1 MERTDQNEKPANSIY
16 WNLMQHLPDASL
28 SVGTRKSVDRD
39 IELGPFIRRPDCL
52 SHRSKSVLAKRSHS
66 IDAAEMEEKKTR
78 LEAGGVAEDDGNRM
92 GRVASLGFKVSVPI
106 HLCARASV
114 TESSFIFVYGNQCL
128 PHRHHGCPQ
137 RLVTSRWTGFLVS
150 RRNTVTT

>member
-28 SVGTRKSVDRD
+28 SLWEPESPRIDKEPS
-39 IELGPFIRRPDCL
+39 PFIRRPDCL

-78 LEAGGVAEDDGNRM
+78 LEAGGVAEETT
-92 GRVASLGFKVSVPI
+92 
-106 HLCARASV
+106 V
-114 TESSFIFVYGNQCL
+114 TEWDESLRADSK
-128 PHRHHGCPQ
+128 
-137 RLVTSRWTGFLVS
+137 
-150 RRNTVTT
+150 